1 MSKEDDE
8 CLMLKLQEAIKIAK
22 ECKGPECLVEW
33 DNVEELSAAVAH
45 TGVKSEKTG
54 QKMAEGDLAELKK
67 IQAQILEAKAKL
79 PKKEEVESKINDKI
93 LADMEAA
100 GKMMKDVIVTFST
113 DEMAQVEAKIQEAIK
128 EAEASK
134 SAVDWEIVEE
144 LMAQRSHLK
153 KFGGS
158 T

>member
-1 MSKEDDE
+1 MGTEEE
-8 CLMLKLQEAIKIAK
+8 CAVLRLREAIKIAK

-54 QKMAEGDLAELKK
+54 QKMAEGDLAEFKK

-79 PKKEEVESKINDKI
+79 PKKEEFESKINDKI
-93 LADMEAA
+93 LAE
-100 GKMMKDVIVTFST
+100 
-113 DEMAQVEAKIQEAIK
+113 VETKIQEAIK

-144 LMAQRSHLK
+144 LMAQR
-153 KFGGS
+153 
-158 T
+158 